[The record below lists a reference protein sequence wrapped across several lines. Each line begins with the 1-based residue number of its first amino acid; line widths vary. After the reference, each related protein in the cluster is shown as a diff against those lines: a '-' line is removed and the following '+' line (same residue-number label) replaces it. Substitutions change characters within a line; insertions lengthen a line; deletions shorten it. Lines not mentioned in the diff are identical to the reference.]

1 MRKKQ
6 RLLKKAKHGP
16 EAITKIKKKRSKE
29 KQESIVIKRK
39 GPFQGR
45 NGCFKKNQEIN
56 YLICFVFN
64 YFFFFFEFLD
74 FDELIKILA

>member
-1 MRKKQ
+1 VRKKQ

-45 NGCFKKNQEIN
+45 NGCFKKNKEKK
-56 YLICFVFN
+56 L
-64 YFFFFFEFLD
+64 
-74 FDELIKILA
+74 FDLFSF